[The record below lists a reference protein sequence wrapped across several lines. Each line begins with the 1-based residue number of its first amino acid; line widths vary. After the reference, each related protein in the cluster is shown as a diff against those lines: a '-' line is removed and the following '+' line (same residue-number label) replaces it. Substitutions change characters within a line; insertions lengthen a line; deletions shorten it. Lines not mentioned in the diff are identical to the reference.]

1 MKLLLAEDDIDFG
14 NILSQYLS
22 MSGFEVTLARNGREA
37 WDIFH
42 DAPPDICVLDIMMPE
57 MDGFT
62 LAEKMR
68 AKEPGIPFIF
78 LTAKS
83 LREDMIKGLKLG
95 ADDYITKPFDP
106 EMLLLR
112 INNILRR
119 IYTVV
124 QDEYHISHSTLKY
137 NALELITP
145 SGKEKLTLREAQL
158 LRHLIMNRN
167 KTLTREQIL
176 TEIWGEDDYFLG
188 RSMDVFISR
197 LRKYLSPDRGI
208 SLRTLRGMGFILEET
223 RQESKPVLPLRLR
236 LVVPRLADWNLSHV
250 VTTRCPP
257 PRGSENLSGSH
268 DSLSSAS
275 RMRNSVRL
283 TS

>member
-37 WDIFH
+37 WDRFH
-42 DAPPDICVLDIMMPE
+42 DSKPDICVLDIMMPE

-62 LAEKMR
+62 LAEKLR
-68 AKEPGIPFIF
+68 AKDPGIPFIF

-83 LREDMIKGLKLG
+83 LREDMIRGLKLG

-119 IYTVV
+119 IYTVAE
-124 QDEYHISHSTLKY
+124 DEYRISDTTLRY

-145 SGKEKLTLREAQL
+145 AGKEKLTLREAQL
-158 LRHLIMNRN
+158 MRHLMMNRN
-167 KTLTREQIL
+167 KALTREQIL

-197 LRKYLSPDRGI
+197 LRKYISEDSNIDIRTVRG
-208 SLRTLRGMGFILEET
+208 TGFILEE
-223 RQESKPVLPLRLR
+223 
-236 LVVPRLADWNLSHV
+236 
-250 VTTRCPP
+250 
-257 PRGSENLSGSH
+257 
-268 DSLSSAS
+268 
-275 RMRNSVRL
+275 L
-283 TS
+283 TKTEA

>member
-1 MKLLLAEDDIDFG
+1 MRLLLAEDDIDFG
-14 NILSQYLS
+14 NILSQYVSL
-22 MSGFEVTLARNGREA
+22 SGFEVTLARNGREA
-37 WDIFH
+37 WDLFH
-42 DAPPDICVLDIMMPE
+42 SARPDICVLDVMMPE

-68 AKEPGIPFIF
+68 AEDPGIPFIF

-106 EMLLLR
+106 EMLMLR

-119 IYTVV
+119 VYSAVE
-124 QDEYHISHSTLKY
+124 DEYAISKTTLKY
-137 NALELITP
+137 NSLELITP
-145 SGKEKLTLREAQL
+145 EGKEKLTLREAQL

-176 TEIWGEDDYFLG
+176 TEIWGQDDYFLG

-197 LRKYLSPDRGI
+197 LRKYLAADNGI
-208 SLRTLRGMGFILEET
+208 SLRTLRGMGFVLE
-223 RQESKPVLPLRLR
+223 
-236 LVVPRLADWNLSHV
+236 
-250 VTTRCPP
+250 VTP
-257 PRGSENLSGSH
+257 
-268 DSLSSAS
+268 SA
-275 RMRNSVRL
+275 
-283 TS
+283 